1 MKPDATVDVRERVR
15 RFIVDSF
22 YVRDAT
28 EVADE
33 ASLIA
38 SGLVDS
44 TGVLELV
51 TFLESEFGIVVTQH
65 EITPDNLETIEC
77 IAIFVSAKKSSGVRT
92 AA

>member
-1 MKPDATVDVRERVR
+1 MKPDATVDLRERVR

-22 YVRDAT
+22 YVRDRA

-38 SGLVDS
+38 SGLLDS

-51 TFLESEFGIVVTQH
+51 TFLESEFGVVVAQD
-65 EITPDNLETIEC
+65 EMTPDNLETIER
-77 IAIFVSAKKSSGVRT
+77 IANFVARKKRSGVRP

>member
-44 TGVLELV
+44 TGVLEVV
-51 TFLESEFGIVVTQH
+51 TFLESEFGIVVAQH
-65 EITPDNLETIEC
+65 EITPDNLETIER
-77 IAIFVSAKKSSGVRT
+77 IATFVAAKKSSGVRP